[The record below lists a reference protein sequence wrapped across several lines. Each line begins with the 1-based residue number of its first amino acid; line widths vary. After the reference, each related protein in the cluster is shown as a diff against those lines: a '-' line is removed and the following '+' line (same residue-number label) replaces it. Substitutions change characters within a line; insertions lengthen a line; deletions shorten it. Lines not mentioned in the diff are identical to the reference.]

1 VLTGLMLSIVHFT
14 VVFLI
19 LLVYDAISG
28 GGGDDD
34 GSHNMLDVYIVTTEV
49 HSVAFYT
56 PPPTSHFDVNGR
68 DTIEINS
75 LWHLNRHYRYFYILC
90 FSRHQLPVNR
100 FDFLL

>member
-1 VLTGLMLSIVHFT
+1 MVLTGLMLSIVHFT

-28 GGGDDD
+28 GGGGDDD

-56 PPPTSHFDVNGR
+56 PTQ
-68 DTIEINS
+68 
-75 LWHLNRHYRYFYILC
+75 HLPF
-90 FSRHQLPVNR
+90 
-100 FDFLL
+100 